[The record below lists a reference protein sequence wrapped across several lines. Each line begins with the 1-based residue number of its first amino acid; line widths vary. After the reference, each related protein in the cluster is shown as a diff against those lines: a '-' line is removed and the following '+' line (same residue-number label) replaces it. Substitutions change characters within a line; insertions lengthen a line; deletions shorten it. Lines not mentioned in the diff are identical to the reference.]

1 MNQVHCLFIARLER
15 SLPISPR
22 PPESLEARWFL
33 QPELK
38 KESLWQPAYEFDM
51 DLIYSCGT
59 SDRFDF
65 YQRTADWMRVIT
77 DGTKIRHV
85 WLRK

>member
-1 MNQVHCLFIARLER
+1 
-15 SLPISPR
+15 
-22 PPESLEARWFL
+22 
-33 QPELK
+33 
-38 KESLWQPAYEFDM
+38 M

-77 DGTKIRHV
+77 DGTTIRQV
-85 WLRK
+85 WLRE